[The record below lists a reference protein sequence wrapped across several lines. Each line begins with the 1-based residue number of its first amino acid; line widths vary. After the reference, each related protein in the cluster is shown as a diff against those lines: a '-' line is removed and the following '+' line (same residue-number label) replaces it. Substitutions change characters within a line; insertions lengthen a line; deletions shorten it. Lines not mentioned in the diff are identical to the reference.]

1 MARGSQ
7 SLGIRPSCVFE
18 TVFTFSFRC
27 ARMQPGYAAQ
37 MNAASQ
43 AISNSYD
50 RLASHGNSLQEEE
63 DDEDDVVEQ
72 DREGKNKNFN

>member
-1 MARGSQ
+1 
-7 SLGIRPSCVFE
+7 
-18 TVFTFSFRC
+18 
-27 ARMQPGYAAQ
+27 MQPGYAAQ

-43 AISNSYD
+43 AISSSYD

-72 DREGKNKNFN
+72 DREGKNKNLN

>member
-1 MARGSQ
+1 
-7 SLGIRPSCVFE
+7 
-18 TVFTFSFRC
+18 
-27 ARMQPGYAAQ
+27 MQPGYAAQ

-72 DREGKNKNFN
+72 DREGKNKNLN